1 MTYDAVISS
10 GTIVTTTETFVGD
23 IGISGEKI
31 AALST
36 DALQGQKVID
46 AKNLIVLPGA
56 IDLHVH
62 FSEPGR
68 AHWEGWRHGSRAAAL
83 GGVTT
88 VVEMPLNAIPATT
101 NVNAL
106 GQKLEAAKTSVV
118 DYALWGGFVDNNLN
132 DLEALSKTGV
142 IGFKAFMVDTKDDT
156 FRFVNHNLLREG
168 MKILAK
174 QNRLLAL
181 HCEDNEMTW
190 KNTYDLQAKGRTDR
204 RAWAEARTVE
214 VELKAIQT
222 ALELARETE
231 CTLHIVH
238 VSSPE
243 AVALITEAKGRGQQV
258 TLETCPHYLT
268 LTDDDLVA
276 LGPVAKCAP
285 PLRDIARQE
294 KLWQQLL
301 QGEIDCVASDHSPCP
316 TEDKEKGNDNIW
328 QAWGGITGIQTML
341 PLMISE
347 AVHKRGM
354 NLIQLAQLMSTVPAK
369 IAGLYPRKGEL
380 CVGADADIVLVD
392 MNKEWCVEK
401 SWLAS
406 KHQHSPFVG
415 REIESKIVN
424 VLRRGEVIVADDKI
438 CVEADGIWQERL
450 ETSMF
455 NLPSPSSML
464 KT

>member
-1 MTYDAVISS
+1 MIYDTVISS
-10 GTIVTTTETFVGD
+10 GTIVTANETFVGD
-23 IGISGEKI
+23 IGIRGEKI
-31 AALST
+31 TALSREQ
-36 DALQGQKVID
+36 LQGHQVID

-56 IDLHVH
+56 VDLHVH

-68 AHWEGWRHGSRAAAL
+68 AYWEGWYHGSRAAAL

-106 GQKLEAAKTSVV
+106 EQKLEAAKTSIV
-118 DYALWGGFVDNNLN
+118 DYALWGGLVDNNLD

-142 IGFKAFMVDTKDDT
+142 IGFKAFMVDTKDNT
-156 FRFVNHNLLREG
+156 FRFVNHDLLREG
-168 MKILAK
+168 MKLLAK
-174 QNRLLAL
+174 QNRLLSL
-181 HCEDNEMTW
+181 HCEDNELTW
-190 KNTYDLQAKGRTDR
+190 KNTYALQAKGRTDR
-204 RAWAEARTVE
+204 RAWAEARSVE

-222 ALELARETE
+222 ALDLADETG
-231 CTLHIVH
+231 CALHIVH

-243 AVALITEAKGRGQQV
+243 AVTLIQKAKERGQKV

-268 LTDDDLVA
+268 LTDDDLVT

-285 PLRDIARQE
+285 PLRDKARQE
-294 KLWQQLL
+294 KLWQHLL
-301 QGEIDCVASDHSPCP
+301 QSKIDCVASDHSPCP
-316 TEDKEKGNDNIW
+316 TEDKEKGNGNIW

-354 NLIQLAQLMSTVPAK
+354 NLVQLGQLMSTNPAK
-369 IAGLYPRKGEL
+369 VAGLYPHKGEL
-380 CVGADADIVLVD
+380 RVGADADIVLVD
-392 MNKEWCVEK
+392 MDKSWRVEK

-415 REIESKIVN
+415 ANIQGKITK
-424 VLRRGEVIVADDKI
+424 VLRRGEVIVTDDKI
-438 CVEADGIWQERL
+438 CVNAGGVWQERL
-450 ETSMF
+450 EPLF
-455 NLPSPSSML
+455 NSVVLQVSE
-464 KT
+464 